1 MSARH
6 NRTAVL
12 TPVASASQRQ
22 IEYKISKNLPANKE
36 LFTLIATPHPMEM
49 HKHNSVM
56 TGTPYSKT
64 LKAHNNTKTHST
76 NLADT
81 CPLS

>member
-36 LFTLIATPHPMEM
+36 LFTLIATPHPMA
-49 HKHNSVM
+49 S
-56 TGTPYSKT
+56 
-64 LKAHNNTKTHST
+64 A
-76 NLADT
+76 
-81 CPLS
+81 

>member
-36 LFTLIATPHPMEM
+36 LFTLIATPHPMASAQAQLRNDRDALQQDF
-49 HKHNSVM
+49 KS
-56 TGTPYSKT
+56 PQQDK
-64 LKAHNNTKTHST
+64 NTFH
-76 NLADT
+76 
-81 CPLS
+81 

>member
-36 LFTLIATPHPMEM
+36 LFTLIAPPH
-49 HKHNSVM
+49 
-56 TGTPYSKT
+56 T
-64 LKAHNNTKTHST
+64 A
-76 NLADT
+76 
-81 CPLS
+81 LSFKNALNFQCLWLIGI